1 VRRVVVSTYATLDGV
16 IEDPAWSAPY
26 FNDEAQHFARDQLW
40 ASDAL
45 LVGRKTYEIFAAS
58 WPTRE
63 WIEREGDFAE
73 RMNSL
78 PKYVA
83 STTLTEPLEWS
94 NSTLLKGD
102 VAAEVGRLKEEPGQ
116 DMLMYSSV
124 ELMDTLIQHDLI
136 DEYRIWVHPVVLGRG
151 KRLFK
156 EGHGKTDLKLVGTTT
171 LGTGV
176 VILAYQ
182 PAR

>member
-1 VRRVVVSTYATLDGV
+1 VRKVVVSTYATLDGV

-26 FNDEAQHFARDQLW
+26 FNDEAQNFARDQLW

-45 LVGRKTYEIFAAS
+45 LVGRKTYETFAAS

-73 RMNSL
+73 RMNGL

-83 STTLTEPLEWS
+83 STTLTEPLEWT

-102 VAAEVGRLKEEPGQ
+102 VAAEVGKLKEEPGQ

-124 ELMDTLIQHDLI
+124 ELMDTLMQHDLI

-156 EGHGKTDLKLVGTTT
+156 EGHGRTDLKLVGATT

-176 VILAYQ
+176 VIFAYQ